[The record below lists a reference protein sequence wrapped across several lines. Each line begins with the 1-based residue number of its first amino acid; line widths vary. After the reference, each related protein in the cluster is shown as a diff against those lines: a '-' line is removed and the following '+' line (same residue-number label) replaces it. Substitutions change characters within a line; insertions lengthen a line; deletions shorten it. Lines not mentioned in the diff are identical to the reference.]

1 MHKLVKWIE
10 KQKPN
15 EVYYNQ
21 LARFMYAINF
31 FSIWLEL
38 MSCFRYYF
46 YIDGS
51 KLPTSILTIFA
62 HIVSVSKDHKSALI
76 ELLAKDSKYNQNEIY
91 LTKILELWESELEW
105 IKNKRS
111 SDKINLI
118 KAITNISEQG
128 GRFDENTWQIIG
140 NLFILNCN
148 KFYLENHWLENE
160 KEVALDWLASL
171 IQNSKLC
178 VTDKT
183 IAKMWEIIN
192 GVEYWTFT
200 TKLSAFKCIAFSIIE
215 KFQNFPINIQNAFIV
230 VIDENNVKMIELVL
244 LCLLNCNYADIPY
257 KIIIYLSKINTTND
271 QQLKNLLKVMENYI
285 KSNDSVPKEL
295 LHRLISEGSKNQ
307 DEDIRSTSLK
317 LLELYKESCQD
328 IPKEIT
334 EYLEFEEKLKLLNTL
349 TDHKEIKNILKSLLK
364 TDFNSTLYTVWFMN
378 TILKLLSYGNNQE
391 YVDYII
397 EFISKL
403 NENNVKL
410 THEFIDEI
418 MSQYKRFKTKEEYI
432 QLIKVFI
439 NKYDQY
445 YNPDVMEYSLKALS
459 KSSENI
465 QNLWLDIILN
475 LSTRNIGFDE
485 VYLIKLL
492 QLTKPQNEDIV
503 FKVIYNS
510 VEKLKEINSYFIL
523 WVSNYFNLNKY
534 QSNIWRVLVEI
545 TKKSSEVS
553 NKLIDNL
560 MIYFQ
565 KNSGVSELVFEVFMN
580 LNIKRY
586 LLPEKAR
593 FFVEFNTFINNLNN
607 DKEENKNRQAYIR
620 CLESLI
626 TCKRNINYILI

>member
-1 MHKLVKWIE
+1 MLKTIIKNLNIKW
-10 KQKPN
+10 
-15 EVYYNQ
+15 
-21 LARFMYAINF
+21 
-31 FSIWLEL
+31 
-38 MSCFRYYF
+38 
-46 YIDGS
+46 
-51 KLPTSILTIFA
+51 
-62 HIVSVSKDHKSALI
+62 
-76 ELLAKDSKYNQNEIY
+76 
-91 LTKILELWESELEW
+91 KILI
-105 IKNKRS
+105 IKFS
-111 SDKINLI
+111 SIFGGLDK
-118 KAITNISEQG
+118 G
-128 GRFDENTWQIIG
+128 GLG
-140 NLFILNCN
+140 KGLYC
-148 KFYLENHWLENE
+148 
-160 KEVALDWLASL
+160 
-171 IQNSKLC
+171 
-178 VTDKT
+178 
-183 IAKMWEIIN
+183 
-192 GVEYWTFT
+192 
-200 TKLSAFKCIAFSIIE
+200 KLSAFKCIAFSIIE

-418 MSQYKRFKTKEEYI
+418 ISQYKRFKTKEEYI

-445 YNPDVMEYSLKALS
+445 YNPDVMEYSLQIFK
-459 KSSENI
+459 K
-465 QNLWLDIILN
+465 LN
-475 LSTRNIGFDE
+475 
-485 VYLIKLL
+485 
-492 QLTKPQNEDIV
+492 
-503 FKVIYNS
+503 
-510 VEKLKEINSYFIL
+510 
-523 WVSNYFNLNKY
+523 
-534 QSNIWRVLVEI
+534 
-545 TKKSSEVS
+545 
-553 NKLIDNL
+553 
-560 MIYFQ
+560 
-565 KNSGVSELVFEVFMN
+565 
-580 LNIKRY
+580 
-586 LLPEKAR
+586 
-593 FFVEFNTFINNLNN
+593 
-607 DKEENKNRQAYIR
+607 
-620 CLESLI
+620 
-626 TCKRNINYILI
+626 